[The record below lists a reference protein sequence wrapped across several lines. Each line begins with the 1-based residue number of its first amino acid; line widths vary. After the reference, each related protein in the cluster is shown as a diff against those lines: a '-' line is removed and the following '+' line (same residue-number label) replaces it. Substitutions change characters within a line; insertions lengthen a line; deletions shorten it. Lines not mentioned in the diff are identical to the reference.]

1 MLRTVIIDDEPHIR
15 DTLARLLARH
25 CRQVSLVGDATGV
38 ADGITVIRTLNPD
51 LVFLDINMNDGT
63 GFDLLRSFET
73 MDFKVIFISAFDKAS
88 IQAFRLSGVEYLVKP
103 INPAELMAAVKR
115 IEEVN
120 QEDLILETQAL
131 LENLKP

>member
-1 MLRTVIIDDEPHIR
+1 
-15 DTLARLLARH
+15 
-25 CRQVSLVGDATGV
+25 VGDATGV
-38 ADGITVIRTLNPD
+38 ADGIRVIRTLNPD

-115 IEEVN
+115 IEEVT

>member
-15 DTLARLLARH
+15 DTLARLLARY
-25 CRQVSLVGDATGV
+25 CRQVSLVGDAQGV
-38 ADGITVIRTLNPD
+38 ADGIRVIRTLNPD